1 MPRYTYTCT
10 KCNTTKVE
18 SRPIDLRDDK
28 KNCSIWVPSRTEE
41 GPSGETVHI
50 AESEC
55 GGELLR
61 EGVEM
66 TARMSQAWKV

>member
-18 SRPIDLRDDK
+18 SRPVDQRDDRK
-28 KNCSIWVPSRTEE
+28 SCPIWAPTKTEE
-41 GPSGETVHI
+41 GPNGETIHTT
-50 AESEC
+50 ESEC

-66 TARMSQAWKV
+66 TARMSHAWKV